1 MSERRMS
8 GMNDTSQTPCW
19 ALGMHVTYDGEE
31 HTVTDI
37 DDGYG
42 VLHLDG
48 HRYSA
53 PGDPQNDGL
62 VVPMCECVPND

>member
-1 MSERRMS
+1 
-8 GMNDTSQTPCW
+8 MNCKSQTPCW
-19 ALGMHVTYDGEE
+19 ALGMQVTYKYEE

-48 HRYSA
+48 HHYSS
-53 PGDPQNDGL
+53 PGDPQNDGI
-62 VVPMCECVPND
+62 VAPMCDCVPNKQLYNTGN